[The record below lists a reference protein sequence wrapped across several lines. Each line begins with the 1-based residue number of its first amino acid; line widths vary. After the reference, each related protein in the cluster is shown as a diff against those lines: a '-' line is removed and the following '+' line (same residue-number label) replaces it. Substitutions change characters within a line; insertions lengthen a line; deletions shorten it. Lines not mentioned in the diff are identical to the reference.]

1 MTNLILQPAGNADSR
16 EHYQDTVKSLVRI
29 KDIEHLLSGE
39 EKGRLEINYP
49 NGEFSCGESPLQ
61 TRRNGKRLSEVM

>member
-29 KDIEHLLSGE
+29 KDIEHLLSDE
-39 EKGRLEINYP
+39 EKRRLEINYP
-49 NGEFSCGESPLQ
+49 KGEFSC
-61 TRRNGKRLSEVM
+61 